1 MARKLSRIDDTENDN
16 AENGNFPNDLG
27 DSDKVERLNF
37 ETTLKRWRIRRWQC
51 CGVAVDTLFVCIDG
65 PSDVGKIVT

>member
-37 ETTLKRWRIRRWQC
+37 ETTLKR
-51 CGVAVDTLFVCIDG
+51 
-65 PSDVGKIVT
+65 